1 MSERARAQER
11 SPDDGAHEATDEASH
26 DAAPGE
32 QIGSEQTGER
42 KLDAHEAEGDE
53 AEGDEVEGDEAQPA
67 SPSFSL
73 EAQWPRVRPF
83 VAPLVVLAALGAGWA
98 LGPAVALLVLAAG
111 ALVGVISLFWSSLRA
126 LLGETRLS
134 GAEAYLLAVPV
145 AEEERKRAV
154 LRALKDI
161 EFEHAVG
168 KISDA
173 DYAALAAKYRAE
185 AKALLRSLEEQ
196 AQPRRDKARAVAER
210 MRGKPSQP
218 DAAPPTETTP

>member
-1 MSERARAQER
+1 MSERARARER
-11 SPDDGAHEATDEASH
+11 SPDDGAPEATIETEHDE
-26 DAAPGE
+26 APGE
-32 QIGSEQTGER
+32 QAGGDLAGER
-42 KLDAHEAEGDE
+42 ALEDDEGDGD
-53 AEGDEVEGDEAQPA
+53 EGDGDDAQPA

-83 VAPLVVLAALGAGWA
+83 VAPLVVLAALGAGWT
-98 LGPAVALLVLAAG
+98 LGPAVAVLVLAAG
-111 ALVGVISLFWSSLRA
+111 ALVAVISLFWSSLRA

-210 MRGKPSQP
+210 MRGKSPQP
-218 DAAPPTETTP
+218 EAPPAETTP